1 MRRVLVKTV
10 VVGRIELAEAEAH
23 HLRDVLRLKAGAE
36 IEAFDEA
43 GSVGRG
49 RIVAAEN
56 AGVWVEI
63 DKIGQA
69 DKHKGTLTIA
79 AAVPKGGRADWM
91 IEKLSELGVDVFV
104 PLKTRRSVVSPKGS
118 SKNDRWHRLATE
130 SARQSGRAGVMR
142 IEDMM
147 ELGELIQRTRAAGLE
162 MWQLSPADDSVSI
175 VEMVSNL
182 PEDLVVLVG
191 PEGGW
196 SPEELQAFLTL
207 SVKAVRLTGT
217 ILRVETAAV
226 TAAGIIECCMTRQ
239 PRAL

>member
-1 MRRVLVKTV
+1 MRRILVKKV
-10 VVGRIELAEAEAH
+10 ALGRIELAEAEAH

-43 GSVGRG
+43 GSVGQG
-49 RIVAAEN
+49 RIVASES

-63 DKIGQA
+63 DKVGQTEKA
-69 DKHKGTLTIA
+69 TGRLTIA

-91 IEKLSELGVDVFV
+91 IEKLSELGVNVFV
-104 PLKTRRSVVSPKGS
+104 PLQTRRSVVSPKGS

-130 SARQSGRAGVMR
+130 SARQSGRAGVMQ
-142 IEDMM
+142 IEDMIGFDEM
-147 ELGELIQRTRAAGLE
+147 IQGTRAAGAE
-162 MWQLSPADDSVSI
+162 MWHLSPAEDSVPI
-175 VEMVSNL
+175 LEMVSNL
-182 PEDLVVLVG
+182 PEELVVLVG

-196 SPEELQAFLTL
+196 SPEELQEFRTQ

-226 TAAGIIECCMTRQ
+226 TAAALIECIFAQ
-239 PRAL
+239 KPRLH